1 MMARSVVSRGIT
13 LISVVTMWLTCGN
26 WQFCADM
33 EERGTQT
40 RSRQNSTA
48 PPGLRPR
55 KGISDLVS
63 NGRALPGRIKQL
75 WQEDLILTDGVG
87 TFFTND
93 SFPWHRLLMARRCP
107 GAFWWHLLL
116 FVSSWCSSLLR
127 LDLFV
132 QPQHHALLVEPEE
145 RLRSFLA
152 LTNPNFAP
160 KSKVFLLGT
169 PAGGSAVA
177 LRVAE
182 QPILL
187 GAARN
192 VQKTPIVE
200 FGLFVLHKI
209 CACWDAGMASFL
221 DLLTQMSGASP
232 ADPPCG
238 PQVHPD

>member
-1 MMARSVVSRGIT
+1 MWQLAVFCWYGGERNTNKLSSKLNSSSWFETSDRHFRSSEHWEGLAGLYKETLARGP
-13 LISVVTMWLTCGN
+13 
-26 WQFCADM
+26 D
-33 EERGTQT
+33 
-40 RSRQNSTA
+40 
-48 PPGLRPR
+48 
-55 KGISDLVS
+55 
-63 NGRALPGRIKQL
+63 
-75 WQEDLILTDGVG
+75 TDRWGG
-87 TFFTND
+87 YLFTIMVH
-93 SFPWHRLLMARRCP
+93 FPWHRLSMPRRCP
-107 GAFWWHLLL
+107 GAFWCHLVS

-132 QPQHHALLVEPEE
+132 QPRHHALQK

-152 LTNPNFAP
+152 LLHLTKPNFAP
-160 KSKVFLLGT
+160 KSKVLLKGT